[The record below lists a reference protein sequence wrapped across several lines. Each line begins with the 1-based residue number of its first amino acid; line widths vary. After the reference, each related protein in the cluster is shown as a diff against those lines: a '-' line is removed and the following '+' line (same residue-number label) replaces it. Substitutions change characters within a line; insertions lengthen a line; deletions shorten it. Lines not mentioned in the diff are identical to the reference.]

1 MLLTGTMNKI
11 DLNLENQIRLTI
23 IGTGYVGLVS
33 GVCLAE
39 CGHYVCCADIDE
51 GKIKSLQSGVVPIY
65 EPGLDV
71 LLQKNLNNNHISFT
85 TDLKNAVEHADIIM
99 IAVGTPSNPET
110 NAPDLKYVDA
120 VAKSLAPLLQAGQ
133 VVVVKSTSPIGAA
146 SRLKQLIQSY
156 CDVDFSMATNP
167 EFLRE
172 GSAMNDFM
180 QPDRIVVGVEDDSAR
195 KLLKKLYYP
204 FKNSCELMMT
214 DLASAEMIKYAANAF
229 LATKITFINE
239 VSNLCEKVGADVSQV
254 SKGIGLDARIGSQ
267 FLEAGPGF
275 GGSCFPKDTLA
286 MAYVGQQAGANQE
299 IVETVIKAND
309 HRLNTLHEKI
319 LKLFNG
325 SVQNKT
331 ITFWGVTFKPLTDDM
346 RDSPALNIIPQLQSL
361 GAKCVV
367 YDPQGKNQGESLLPN
382 VTWCESACEAARNA
396 DALCILTHWPE
407 FYDVNLEE
415 VTISMQTAHLV
426 DFRNMFNFDIAKKSG
441 FISYTPIGKRAWVA
455 NLEATH
461 S

>member
-1 MLLTGTMNKI
+1 MNKT
-11 DLNLENQIRLTI
+11 DLNLENHIRLTI

-39 CGHYVCCADIDE
+39 CGHHVCCVDIDKE
-51 GKIKSLQSGVVPIY
+51 KVESLQSGVVPIY
-65 EPGLDV
+65 EPGLD
-71 LLQKNLNNNHISFT
+71 LLLKKSLSNHHISFT
-85 TDLKNAVEHADIIM
+85 TDLKKGVAHADIIM
-99 IAVGTPSNPET
+99 IAVGTPSNPDT
-110 NAPDLKYVDA
+110 QAPDLKYVDA
-120 VAKSLAPLLQAGQ
+120 VALSIAPLLKEGQ
-133 VVVVKSTSPIGAA
+133 VVVVKSTSPIGTAL
-146 SRLKQLIQSY
+146 RLKQLIQSH
-156 CDVDFSMATNP
+156 CDVNFSMATNP

-180 QPDRIVVGVEDDSAR
+180 QPDRIVVGVEDDFAC
-195 KLLKKLYYP
+195 KQLEKLYHP
-204 FKNSCELMMT
+204 FKDDCELMVT

-254 SKGIGLDARIGSQ
+254 SKGIGLDARIGCQ

-286 MAYVGQQAGANQE
+286 MAYVGQQAGARQE
-299 IVETVIKAND
+299 IVETVIQVND
-309 HRLNTLHEKI
+309 HRLNTLHDKI
-319 LKLFNG
+319 LTLFNG
-325 SVQNKT
+325 SVKNKT
-331 ITFWGVTFKPLTDDM
+331 IAFWGVTFKPLTDDM

-361 GAKCVV
+361 GAKCLV

-396 DALCILTHWPE
+396 DALCLLTHWPE
-407 FYDVNLEE
+407 FHDVDLEE
-415 VTISMQTAHLV
+415 AAISMQTAHLV
-426 DFRNMFNFDIAKKSG
+426 DFRNMFNFDIAQKSG

-455 NLEATH
+455 NPEVTH

>member
-1 MLLTGTMNKI
+1 MKKVEKNTKNH
-11 DLNLENQIRLTI
+11 LNLTV

-39 CGHYVCCADIDE
+39 CGHHVCCVDIDE
-51 GKIKSLQSGVVPIY
+51 EKVKSLQSGVVPIY

-71 LLQKNLNNNHISFT
+71 LLEKNINNNHISFT
-85 TDLKNAVEHADIIM
+85 TDLKNGVAHADIIM
-99 IAVGTPSNPET
+99 IAVGTPSNPDT
-110 NAPDLKYVDA
+110 QAPDLKYVDA
-120 VAKSLAPLLQAGQ
+120 VALSIAPLLQEGQ
-133 VVVVKSTSPIGAA
+133 VVVVKSTSPIGTA
-146 SRLKQLIQSY
+146 SRLKKLIQSH
-156 CDVDFSMATNP
+156 CHVNFSMATNP

-172 GSAMNDFM
+172 GSAMDDFM
-180 QPDRIVVGVEDDSAR
+180 QPDRIVVGIEDDFAS
-195 KLLKKLYYP
+195 KQLEKLYHP
-204 FKNSCELMMT
+204 FKDDCELMLT

-229 LATKITFINE
+229 LATKISFINE

-286 MAYVGQQAGANQE
+286 MAYVGQQAGAHQE
-299 IVETVIKAND
+299 IVETVIKVND

-325 SVQNKT
+325 SVHNKT
-331 ITFWGVTFKPLTDDM
+331 IAFWGVTFKPLTDDM

-367 YDPQGKNQGESLLPN
+367 YDPQGKNQGEDLLPN
-382 VTWCESACEAARNA
+382 VIWCESAGEAARNA
-396 DALCILTHWPE
+396 DALCVLTHWPE
-407 FYDVNLEE
+407 FHDVDLEE
-415 VTISMQTAHLV
+415 AAISMQTAHLV
-426 DFRNMFNFDIAKKSG
+426 DFRNMFDFDLAQKSG
-441 FISYTPIGKRAWVA
+441 FISYTPVGRRAWVA

>member
-1 MLLTGTMNKI
+1 MKKVEKNTKKH
-11 DLNLENQIRLTI
+11 LNLTV

-39 CGHYVCCADIDE
+39 CGHHVCCVDIDE
-51 GKIKSLQSGVVPIY
+51 EKIKSLQSGVVPIY

-85 TDLKNAVEHADIIM
+85 TDLKNGVAHADIIM
-99 IAVGTPSNPET
+99 IAVGTPSNPDT
-110 NAPDLKYVDA
+110 QAPDLKYVDA
-120 VAKSLAPLLQAGQ
+120 VALSIASLLKEGQ
-133 VVVVKSTSPIGAA
+133 VVVVKSTSPIGTA
-146 SRLKQLIQSY
+146 SRLKQLIQSH
-156 CDVDFSMATNP
+156 CDVNFSMATNP

-180 QPDRIVVGVEDDSAR
+180 QPDRIVVGVEDDFAS
-195 KLLKKLYYP
+195 KQLEKLYHP
-204 FKNSCELMMT
+204 FKDDCELMLT

-229 LATKITFINE
+229 LATKISFINE
-239 VSNLCEKVGADVSQV
+239 VSNLCEKVGADVRQV

-286 MAYVGQQAGANQE
+286 MAYVGQQAGAHQE
-299 IVETVIKAND
+299 IVETVIKVND
-309 HRLNTLHEKI
+309 HRLNTFHEKI

-325 SVQNKT
+325 GVQNKT
-331 ITFWGVTFKPLTDDM
+331 IAFWGVTFKPLTDDM

-367 YDPQGKNQGESLLPN
+367 YDPQGKKQGEDLLPN
-382 VTWCESACEAARNA
+382 ITWCESACEAARNA
-396 DALCILTHWPE
+396 DALCVLTHWPE
-407 FYDVNLEE
+407 FHDVSLEE
-415 VTISMQTAHLV
+415 TAISMKTAHLV
-426 DFRNMFNFDIAKKSG
+426 DFRNMFNFDIAQKSG
-441 FISYTPIGKRAWVA
+441 FISYTPVGRRAWVA
-455 NLEATH
+455 NLEAAH